1 MKRRPLMSWRSRV
14 RGNLASGAYRQED
27 EGALAS
33 AFKGFAEVYVP
44 LKAKEQAA
52 KLDLQKDALAKA
64 KAKEIEE
71 ASWKKSAVRLAAEMF
86 PENPTSSAAIT
97 YAYSTIASYEGNVG
111 QATERLENLVSD
123 ERLEIV
129 GASAMKPS
137 TDVAS
142 LMGNFES
149 GSGGYNALLNQS
161 QNSEFSDFNLTE
173 MNMGEVLDFSA
184 PGSEYFN
191 WSKQNMPTGTKA
203 AASGNA
209 STPMGKYQFVGST
222 LNDIKQRGGFTAL
235 GINDETVFDEKT
247 QDSLFAWYASDRLAA
262 AGDSESAK
270 RNALRGV
277 WEGFKP
283 ENVSDAE
290 LDKVITEIETGT
302 FTEASIK
309 TKPKTKK
316 FDLGSKL
323 ADLTYDE
330 DGLAKWKLLNA
341 EIGSEAYD
349 LTSNQ
354 TEMFNMVGAQI
365 KAQIKDGGMFDFAD
379 FLEEN
384 RLNSAGDAMG
394 AMTVVGNMEVSM
406 FRGGEREKNEAYIEL
421 KRRLD
426 MFDEREREDML
437 AKASA
442 NGDPLVFYPREED
455 GRISLDPVMVQ
466 VQPDNTLKQIGTN
479 TIIDPTSGK
488 LTTEQYDASDFI
500 KTYNKPIMDAS
511 RIVESGVAGIT
522 NLLEYRKLTQD
533 NPQAYNTYLTWF
545 QGVGDNVENL
555 GSTFKTLVAGGATYE
570 QVELEIFSSLR
581 DLTGPAKDIFARQLQ
596 AAYDL
601 ARLNESKGQGLS
613 DRELTQNLQAV
624 GFGEPRAEGA
634 LRKINI
640 AVDRYM
646 LGTEA
651 RRAGIVNGLM
661 GDKDYRKSIENTRFG
676 MNFNDLASQEMQG
689 NEILNKQLQ
698 LAQSGDFS
706 LSAETSNVSTEFIPP
721 FEEFKARII
730 KANEDYINTKR
741 ETDPN
746 FTLSDQELM
755 ELYTTTFPNAV
766 VEGN

>member
-137 TDVAS
+137 TDV
-142 LMGNFES
+142 
-149 GSGGYNALLNQS
+149 
-161 QNSEFSDFNLTE
+161 
-173 MNMGEVLDFSA
+173 
-184 PGSEYFN
+184 
-191 WSKQNMPTGTKA
+191 
-203 AASGNA
+203 A

-500 KTYNKPIMDAS
+500 KTYNKPVMDAS

-533 NPQAYNTYLTWF
+533 NPQAYNAYLTWF
-545 QGVGDNVENL
+545 QSVGDNVENL

-640 AVDRYM
+640 AVDRY
-646 LGTEA
+646 
-651 RRAGIVNGLM
+651 R
-661 GDKDYRKSIENTRFG
+661 S
-676 MNFNDLASQEMQG
+676 S
-689 NEILNKQLQ
+689 
-698 LAQSGDFS
+698 
-706 LSAETSNVSTEFIPP
+706 
-721 FEEFKARII
+721 
-730 KANEDYINTKR
+730 
-741 ETDPN
+741 
-746 FTLSDQELM
+746 
-755 ELYTTTFPNAV
+755 
-766 VEGN
+766 